1 MVIFISR
8 GKGAKDSTQIWRAFT
23 HGMILATIVGLFV
36 GMFSVILR
44 IPLLHIMGAQTNILD
59 QAIPYFTVVI
69 GASPL
74 MAWFTSLGASFRAL
88 GDTKTPFRVGIEMN
102 AIHIVLDYLLI
113 FGIGSMVIA

>member
-1 MVIFISR
+1 MESFHPRDDISNYSR
-8 GKGAKDSTQIWRAFT
+8 T
-23 HGMILATIVGLFV
+23 
-36 GMFSVILR
+36 LR
-44 IPLLHIMGAQTNILD
+44 WDVLRDFKNSALLHIMGAQTNILD